1 MDIARARADTPGCT
15 EVVHFNN
22 AGAALMPQAVI
33 DAQIGH
39 LQLEARIGG
48 YEAAEAAG
56 DRVEACY
63 DSIARLL
70 NCSREEI
77 ALVENATVGWCLA
90 FYAVDLQPGD
100 RILTTEAEYSS
111 NYINYLKVARDK
123 GAIIDVV
130 PSDASGQLDI
140 EALEGMIDGKVKL
153 IAITH
158 VPTNGGLVNPA
169 AEVGRVAR
177 ANGILYLLDAC
188 QSPGQITL
196 DVEAIGCDFLSATG
210 RKYLRGPRGS
220 GFLYVRKDL
229 LKTIEP
235 PMLDNHAAVWTARD
249 QFELRGDARRFEN
262 WEFNYAAVLG
272 LGASVDYALSW
283 GIDAIEQRVVSLAG
297 NLRSALVEIP
307 GVTTTDIGAS
317 KCGIVTF
324 TKDGMEA
331 PELRAALRAQ
341 NINVSNSTIKSTRID
356 MERRGLSDIL
366 RASVHYY
373 NTDEEIERLCAA
385 VAAL

>member
-1 MDIARARADTPGCT
+1 MDISRARAETPGCS
-15 EVVHFNN
+15 EVIHFNN

-39 LQLEARIGG
+39 LELEARIGG

-56 DRVEACY
+56 DRATACY
-63 DSIARLL
+63 GSIARLL
-70 NCSREEI
+70 NCSADEI

-100 RILTTEAEYSS
+100 RVLTTEAEYSS
-111 NYINYLKVARDK
+111 NYINYLKVARDR
-123 GAIIDVV
+123 GVSVEVV
-130 PSDASGQLDI
+130 PSDSSGQLDV
-140 EALEGMIDGKVKL
+140 EALERMIDGKVKL

-177 ANGILYLLDAC
+177 AHGILYLLDAC
-188 QSPGQITL
+188 QSPGQIAL
-196 DVEAIGCDFLSATG
+196 DVENIGCDFLSATG

-220 GFLYVRKDL
+220 GFLYVRKAL
-229 LKTIEP
+229 LESIEP

-249 QFELRGDARRFEN
+249 RFELRPDARRFEN

-272 LGASVDYALSW
+272 LGAAVDYALSW
-283 GIDAIEQRVVSLAG
+283 GLDAIEGRVVSLAAS
-297 NLRSALVEIP
+297 LRAALDDLP
-307 GVTTTDIGAS
+307 GVTTTDIGAA

-324 TKDGMEA
+324 TKEGLAAADVS
-331 PELRAALRAQ
+331 AALRRQ
-341 NINVSNSTIKSTRID
+341 NINTSTSKVTSTRID

>member
-1 MDIARARADTPGCT
+1 MDIALARAETPGCE
-15 EVVHFNN
+15 EVLHFNN
-22 AGAALMPQAVI
+22 AGAALMPQPVI

-48 YEAAEAAG
+48 YEAADVASE
-56 DRVEACY
+56 RVAACY

-100 RILTTEAEYSS
+100 RVLTTEAEYSS

-123 GAIIDVV
+123 DVVIDVV
-130 PSDASGQLDI
+130 PSDAGGQLDVA
-140 EALEGMIDGKVKL
+140 ALERMIDGKVKL

-177 ANGILYLLDAC
+177 SHGILYLLDAC
-188 QSPGQITL
+188 QSPGQIAL

-220 GFLYVRKDL
+220 GFLYVRKSL
-229 LKTIEP
+229 LETIEP

-249 QFELRGDARRFEN
+249 RFELQGDARRFEN

-283 GIDAIEQRVVSLAG
+283 GLDAIETRVTSLAAQF
-297 NLRSALVEIP
+297 RTALAAVP
-307 GVTTTDIGAS
+307 GVRITDIGAS

-324 TKDGMEA
+324 TKEGFEA
-331 PELRAALRAQ
+331 PAMQAALRAQ

-356 MERRGLSDIL
+356 MERRGLENIL
-366 RASVHYY
+366 RASLHYY
-373 NTDEEIERLCAA
+373 NTEDEIERLCAA
-385 VAAL
+385 VARL

>member
-1 MDIARARADTPGCT
+1 MDIARARAETPGCE
-15 EVVHFNN
+15 EVLHFNN

-48 YEAAEAAG
+48 YEAAEVASE
-56 DRVEACY
+56 RVAACY
-63 DSIARLL
+63 DSVARLL
-70 NCSREEI
+70 NCHRDEV

-100 RILTTEAEYSS
+100 RVLTTEAEYSS
-111 NYINYLKVARDK
+111 NYINYLKIARDK
-123 GAIIDVV
+123 GVTIDVV
-130 PSDASGQLDI
+130 PSDGSGQLDVD
-140 EALEGMIDGKVKL
+140 ALERMIDDKVKL

-169 AEVGRVAR
+169 VEVGRVAR
-177 ANGILYLLDAC
+177 AHGILYLLDAC
-188 QSPGQITL
+188 QSPGQIAL

-220 GFLYVRKDL
+220 GFLYVRRSL
-229 LKTIEP
+229 LETIEP
-235 PMLDNHAAVWTARD
+235 PMLDNHAAVWSARD
-249 QFELRGDARRFEN
+249 SYKLRGDARRFEN
-262 WEFNYAAVLG
+262 WEFNYAAILG

-283 GIDAIEQRVVSLAG
+283 DLNAIERRVTLLAE
-297 NLRSALVEIP
+297 NLRSALTEIQ
-307 GVTTTDIGAS
+307 GVTVTDIGAS

-324 TKDGMEA
+324 TKDNLDA
-331 PELRAALRAQ
+331 PAVRAALRAQ
-341 NINVSNSTIKSTRID
+341 NINVSNSTIMSTRID
-356 MERRGLSDIL
+356 MERRGLEDIL

-373 NTDEEIERLCAA
+373 NTEDEIERLCAA

>member
-1 MDIARARADTPGCT
+1 MDINRARSETPGCR
-15 EVVHFNN
+15 EVIHFNN
-22 AGAALMPQAVI
+22 AGAALMPQSVI
-33 DAQIGH
+33 DAQIEH
-39 LQLEARIGG
+39 LQLEAQIGG
-48 YEAAEAAG
+48 YEAAEVAR
-56 DRVEACY
+56 DRVAACY
-63 DSIARLL
+63 TSIARLL
-70 NCSREEI
+70 NCGSAEI

-90 FYAVDLQPGD
+90 FYAVDLKAGD

-111 NYINYLKVARDK
+111 NYINYLKVARDR
-123 GAIIDVV
+123 GAVIDVV
-130 PSDASGQLDI
+130 PSDDSGQLDI
-140 EALEGMIDGKVKL
+140 EALERMIDGRVKL

-169 AEVGRVAR
+169 AEVGRIAR
-177 ANGILYLLDAC
+177 THGILYLLDAC
-188 QSPGQITL
+188 QSPGQIAL

-220 GFLYVRKDL
+220 GFLYVRKAL
-229 LKTIEP
+229 LETIEP

-249 QFELRGDARRFEN
+249 RFELRPDARRFEN

-272 LGASVDYALSW
+272 LGAAVDYALSW
-283 GIDAIEQRVVSLAG
+283 GLDIIEERVISLADS
-297 NLRSALVEIP
+297 LRTALEEIP

-324 TKDGMEA
+324 TKDGLEA
-331 PELRAALRAQ
+331 PDVRAALRKQ
-341 NINVSNSTIKSTRID
+341 DINISNSTIKSTRID

-373 NTDEEIERLCAA
+373 NTDEEIKRLCTA